1 MICELAHG
9 QIPALKKCLRE
20 ADFDR
25 LIFNHM
31 SADPWI
37 LEKVQMDRIGLLE
50 KEKDTLGFSYALAFD
65 GLEVE
70 V

>member
-1 MICELAHG
+1 
-9 QIPALKKCLRE
+9 
-20 ADFDR
+20 
-25 LIFNHM
+25 M
-31 SADPWI
+31 STDPWI

-50 KEKDTLGFSYALAFD
+50 KEKDALGFAYELAYD